1 MQRERE
7 ERRDRFRRLLD
18 YRRMQAARRVE
29 QRREQARRRAMQR
42 RDAARLAAGP
52 NRMVIGDRVISP
64 EYTSESSDATSEV
77 SYDTDDFSISEE
89 YDIARRFRT
98 PLPSDDEAGF

>member
-1 MQRERE
+1 
-7 ERRDRFRRLLD
+7 
-18 YRRMQAARRVE
+18 
-29 QRREQARRRAMQR
+29 MQR

-98 PLPSDDEAGF
+98 PLPSDDEAGFWVAILIFKKFITKLIIINYH